1 MRKRVAI
8 DVSEY
13 IPGVF
18 HDQAVHLLFSNAV
31 RDVRS
36 RYEVLLDV
44 FLLFTVIFVSLS
56 EFAAFSHFRL
66 VGILFWLLYSLDVKT
81 RRQYCWGIKQLYQKG
96 LHMNLQLS
104 TAADIF

>member
-1 MRKRVAI
+1 MTIEVF
-8 DVSEY
+8 EY

-56 EFAAFSHFRL
+56 EFAAFSQFRL
-66 VGILFWLLYSLDVKT
+66 VGILFWLFYSYDVKT
-81 RRQYCWGIKQLYQKG
+81 RRQYCWGIRQIYQNG
-96 LHMNLQLS
+96 LHMDLQLS